1 MVICCTGLV
10 LFCIFSA
17 SPTFTGTVT
26 APSFAGN
33 LTGNATTATSAT
45 TATTATTAA
54 TATSANA
61 VAANAITPSDLN
73 TAVGPTPGQV
83 PAKGA
88 TDTFTWVPPERHRE
102 ADFLA
107 AAREEE
113 VYIALDGERII
124 GLAAL
129 YRPQTFLHSLYV
141 AERGRGIGK
150 ALLDHVVAA
159 CDGRLQLKCQAANK
173 LAQAFYVREGF
184 RCTEAG
190 EDGGVAWL
198 RFVRDTGGAAANNV
212 AET

>member
-1 MVICCTGLV
+1 MDDAGLSEGLHGQLVVRRARPDELAACASLYVGV
-10 LFCIFSA
+10 LR
-17 SPTFTGTVT
+17 
-26 APSFAGN
+26 
-33 LTGNATTATSAT
+33 
-45 TATTATTAA
+45 
-54 TATSANA
+54 
-61 VAANAITPSDLN
+61 
-73 TAVGPTPGQV
+73 
-83 PAKGA
+83 
-88 TDTFTWVPPERHRE
+88 DTFTWVPPERHRE

-141 AERGRGIGK
+141 VERGRGIGK

-159 CDGRLQLKCQAANK
+159 CDGRLQLKCQAANT

-184 RCTEAG
+184 RCIEAG

-198 RFVRDTGGAAANNV
+198 RFVRDTVGAAPNKV